1 LSAHAPA
8 CWPGKVIHL
17 SNSGMSRMNI
27 AEALLSTSRLT
38 TQDAAIVFGQAGIPI
53 FPCVTHGKRPL
64 THAGF
69 LEATSDIVQI
79 GAWWAQWPMANIGLP
94 TGSESGIEVVDVDVT
109 RTASGFAAFDSAS
122 AAGLLEGELARVR
135 TPSRGMHV
143 YFPAMASRP
152 QRCWQVASAHIDFR
166 ADGGYVV
173 VPPSALATDN
183 GRVSYRLSS
192 VSTASPK
199 PVDAVALRDFI
210 SPRPPRGSQ
219 GRGVA
224 NSLEAGQLAHWVSR
238 LQEGERNRGLFWA
251 ACRLSEAGFTP
262 AAVEATLAPAAQT
275 AGLPAWE
282 IAATI
287 SSAGRQ
293 ITARPPA
300 PAEARWFN
308 RDASR
313 KESGETPC
321 LP

>member
-1 LSAHAPA
+1 
-8 CWPGKVIHL
+8 
-17 SNSGMSRMNI
+17 MSRMNI
-27 AEALLSTSRLT
+27 AEVLLSTSRLT
-38 TQDAAIVFGQAGIPI
+38 TQDAAIVFAQASIPI

-69 LEATSDIVQI
+69 LEATNDIVQI
-79 GAWWAQWPMANIGLP
+79 GAWWARWPMANIGLP

-109 RTASGFAAFDSAS
+109 RTTSGFTAFDSAS

-152 QRCWQVASAHIDFR
+152 QRCWQAASAHIDFR
-166 ADGGYVV
+166 ANGGYVV
-173 VPPSALATDN
+173 VPPSTLKTDN

-192 VSTASPK
+192 ISTASAK
-199 PVDAVALRDFI
+199 PVDAIALRDFI
-210 SPRPPRGSQ
+210 SPRPPRRPQ
-219 GRGVA
+219 GQGVA
-224 NSLEAGQLAHWVSR
+224 TSVEAGRLAHWVSR

-251 ACRLSEAGFTP
+251 ACRLSEAGFAP

-282 IAATI
+282 ISATI

-293 ITARPPA
+293 TSAGPPG
-300 PAEARWFN
+300 PAEATWFN
-308 RDASR
+308 RDAPGKR
-313 KESGETPC
+313 AGDAPC
-321 LP
+321 LS

>member
-1 LSAHAPA
+1 
-8 CWPGKVIHL
+8 
-17 SNSGMSRMNI
+17 MNI

-38 TQDAAIVFGQAGIPI
+38 TRDAAIVFAQAGIPI

-79 GAWWAQWPMANIGLP
+79 GAWWARWPMANIGLP
-94 TGSESGIEVVDVDVT
+94 TGSVSGIEVVDVDVT
-109 RTASGFAAFDSAS
+109 RTTSGFAAFDRANT
-122 AAGLLEGELARVR
+122 AGLLEGELARVG

-166 ADGGYVV
+166 ANGGYVV
-173 VPPSALATDN
+173 VPPSTLETDN
-183 GRVSYRLSS
+183 GQVSYRLSS
-192 VSTASPK
+192 VSTAGSR
-199 PVDAVALRDFI
+199 PVDAIALRDFI
-210 SPRPPRGSQ
+210 SPRPPRRAK
-219 GRGVA
+219 GRNVVT
-224 NSLEAGQLAHWVSR
+224 SVEADRLAHWVSR

-262 AAVEATLAPAAQT
+262 AAVEATLGPAAQT

-287 SSAGRQ
+287 NSAGRQ
-293 ITARPPA
+293 AATGPPG
-300 PAEARWFN
+300 PAEVTWFN
-308 RDASR
+308 RDATG
-313 KESGETPC
+313 KGSGDTRC